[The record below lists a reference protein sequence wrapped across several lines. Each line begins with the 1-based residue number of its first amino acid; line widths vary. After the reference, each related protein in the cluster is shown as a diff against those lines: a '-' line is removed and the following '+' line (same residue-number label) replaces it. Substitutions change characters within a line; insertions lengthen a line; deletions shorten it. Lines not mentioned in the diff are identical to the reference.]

1 MKTSSEMDIDRVLRD
16 LARAQAEAVAA
27 SALPPTVFADRV
39 LANTGATYGRGPG
52 DVLGRRPSIAFV
64 AWAALIAALLIA
76 GAIAIGTGRLR
87 LPWVED
93 NPLAGAVA
101 DCSPV
106 SGPGLPDGQIM
117 LFDIRGRADTP
128 GDRPSMRLTLLED
141 GLLVTSPEFRNAA
154 QIVAADA
161 AMTARRLSASGVQ
174 LIKEAVERSG
184 LTVPGCHLYLL
195 TDAPLRGLTFRG
207 SDGVHSQTA
216 WGYYTGFIRLM
227 SASEEA
233 AADVLVAE
241 LGHPEAWL
249 PSEAWLDATE
259 QQHVPDRWVF
269 STIRVPSAEALAY
282 RSTADTS
289 LLPQADSVPLPGG
302 ATLLD
307 FGIEMR
313 EPDSVLP
320 GGEITRG
327 VVHRCEIVGE
337 DGARAIA
344 ATLGSGTS
352 DSTRPWWYADGDDQ
366 ISVEL
371 APLLTTKSECSW
383 RLLGIAPPPESTVV
397 PTELDGFDPCDLVP
411 LGTITAQLRTPS
423 GFSIESHR
431 RTDFRGDT
439 AYVGCEYYDDADD
452 TSWSGMVSIAVR
464 TQTTT
469 AVEAAEVA
477 RRWLGEAVIDTI
489 EGRPIWLNGCM
500 ASSPENTNPYCFLT
514 IAVSAEPY
522 FVIVQPNVLTM
533 ADSEMTARALVPII
547 LANLPAWEEREN
559 P

>member
-1 MKTSSEMDIDRVLRD
+1 MDIDRVLRD

-39 LANTGATYGRGPG
+39 VANTRATSGRGLG
-52 DVLGRRPSIAFV
+52 DVLRRRPSIAFV

-87 LPWVED
+87 LPWAD
-93 NPLAGAVA
+93 DHPLSGAVA
-101 DCSPV
+101 DCPPF
-106 SGPGLPDGQIM
+106 SGPALPDGQVM
-117 LFDIRGRADTP
+117 LFDVSVQADTP
-128 GDRPSMRLTLLED
+128 GERPSMRLTLLED
-141 GLLVTSPEFRNAA
+141 GLLVIAPEDRNAA
-154 QIVAADA
+154 QVVAADP

-184 LTVPGCHLYLL
+184 LTVPGCHLYFL

-216 WGYYTGFIRLM
+216 WGYYGGFIRLM
-227 SASEEA
+227 STSEDA
-233 AADVLVAE
+233 AADVLVTE
-241 LGHPEAWL
+241 LEHPEAWL
-249 PSEAWLDATE
+249 PAEAWLDVTE
-259 QQHVPDRWVF
+259 RPHVPDRWVF
-269 STIRVPSAEALAY
+269 STIRLPSAEAPAY
-282 RSTADTS
+282 GSTVDTS
-289 LLPQADSVPLPGG
+289 LLPRADSVALPGG

-337 DGARAIA
+337 VGARAIA

-371 APLLTTKSECSW
+371 APLLTTESECSW

-397 PTELDGFDPCDLVP
+397 PTEFVDFDPCDLVP
-411 LGTITAQLRTPS
+411 LDTVTALLRTPS
-423 GFSIESHR
+423 GFSIEAHR

-439 AYVGCEYYDDADD
+439 AYVGCEYYDDADG
-452 TSWSGMVSIAVR
+452 TSWSGTVSIAVR
-464 TQTTT
+464 TRTTT

-477 RRWLGEAVIDTI
+477 KRWLGEAAIDTI

-500 ASSPENTNPYCFLT
+500 ASSPAITNPYCFLA

-522 FVIVQPNVLTM
+522 FLIVQPNVLTM

-547 LANLPAWEEREN
+547 LANLPAWEERES